1 MITSQITWRREGD
14 HEYVGGPI
22 RRWLDRRRL
31 EQADTDRASEL
42 VNRFYA
48 TVGGLGLGRDTS
60 SCAGIPGFAT
70 PTVAHVVLGSTVER
84 LTIRIMPGQLMSE
97 YQDRAAAFAEGL
109 GGASCIFRHRAH
121 GLIIAELRRFDPLE
135 SPVDL
140 PPLMTS
146 RAGDILVGLLDNAE
160 SLTVT
165 LRAMSH
171 LLVQG
176 QTRSG
181 KSRWT
186 YGFLSQ
192 VAGCSDVRVSGSDI
206 SGILLRPF
214 IGTRHDEL
222 LALGG
227 DDLERHAWVLEQL
240 VAVMNDRLSRMPE
253 DDDVYPTSV
262 DEPYE
267 VVLLEELPGLLKAAK
282 NEDLLRKADKART
295 PLLARIQGA
304 YGRLLAEGAKT
315 GIRLVI
321 LMQRA
326 DATIIGGFERGQ
338 LPIRISFSVGDPG
351 DVAMLHP
358 TVDIEVA
365 KAHTVAPA
373 ARALVSGPGIPLAR
387 LRAPEMGDYAQF
399 RANVLSTQSPRLQV
413 VTDAAA

>member
-14 HEYVGGPI
+14 HKYVGGPI

-84 LTIRIMPGQLMSE
+84 LTIRIMPGQLMAE

-160 SLTVT
+160 SLTIT
-165 LRAMSH
+165 LRTMAH

-192 VAGCSDVRVSGSDI
+192 VAGCSDVRVSGSDV

-240 VAVMNDRLSRMPE
+240 VEVMNDRLRRMPE

-282 NEDLLRKADKART
+282 NEDLLRKADKTRT

-365 KAHTVAPA
+365 KAHTVAPP

-399 RANVLSTQSPRLQV
+399 RANVISTQSPRLQV